1 MCIGI
6 RPVFLPSA
14 AGTLKVTGTGN
25 SESESNSRGLGK
37 QETETQEGK
46 EEGNMT
52 AMVESS
58 TINNNNCRLFRLTA
72 RIDYNH
78 NLNYGNSNDSQ
89 RMKNK
94 MSIIVDKNAV
104 DVSSSDE
111 NAARASSFSSSSP
124 NNRKRSRPSSSCQSI
139 LFVVSAHTNNKNG
152 NNKRL
157 RIHNNTSSTSRPSSV
172 QSSRSVTFND
182 VRSSRSS
189 LHSLSEDDKKDLW
202 YSLEDCAAMNE
213 KVKREVEA
221 FRSNNIDKVRH
232 MLCVSSQCSYSKPN
246 TAFLDTVRLDLPDEC
261 RGLERTLLPPRE
273 TRQNKQEHARKVV
286 EAQQMMKDWFKMG
299 QQEQQEQKQKTSV
312 ETKNKDEEAEMTKAP
327 KNEEVGSNFCRRKN
341 NRGGKKQRKSSSSS
355 SHRVVMGS
363 CSSSKLDLVIAARA
377 RKSSQSSRLFAQLLG
392 KEVATSIHTG
402 GD

>member
-1 MCIGI
+1 
-6 RPVFLPSA
+6 
-14 AGTLKVTGTGN
+14 
-25 SESESNSRGLGK
+25 
-37 QETETQEGK
+37 
-46 EEGNMT
+46 MT

-124 NNRKRSRPSSSCQSI
+124 NNRKRSRPSSSSCQSI
-139 LFVVSAHTNNKNG
+139 LAVVSVHTNNNN

-157 RIHNNTSSTSRPSSV
+157 RLNSSSSSRRSSV
-172 QSSRSVTFND
+172 QSSRRVTFDN
-182 VRSSRSS
+182 VRSSQSS
-189 LHSLSEDDKKDLW
+189 LHSISEDDKKDLW

-213 KVKREVEA
+213 NVKREVRA

-261 RGLERTLLPPRE
+261 RGLERTFLPPRQY
-273 TRQNKQEHARKVV
+273 RQNKQEHARKVV

-299 QQEQQEQKQKTSV
+299 QQEQKQKMSV
-312 ETKNKDEEAEMTKAP
+312 EAKNKDQEAEMIKAP
-327 KNEEVGSNFCRRKN
+327 KNEEEAGSKLCRRKN

-355 SHRVVMGS
+355 SRRMVMGS

-392 KEVATSIHTG
+392 KEVATSVKTG